1 MLIALFADIHANRQA
16 FEACLAHAREQQVD
30 RYAFLGD
37 YVGYGAD
44 PEWVV
49 EKVGEFVNQGL
60 CGDAARIAT
69 ARAEEA
75 LEASEAGGGKAAKN
89 TKVNRNAQIA
99 IEWTR
104 NQLGA
109 SARELLD
116 RLPMTVEEGGRLYA
130 HGDASAPSR
139 FVYVVDSDVARH
151 SIESTRAP
159 VTIVGHVHMPA
170 IYSLAQTG
178 KLTLFQPVPGVSIP
192 VLRQRRWLMVLGSV
206 GQPRDGNPAASYS
219 IFNTDTSEVTFLRV
233 PYDIETAAARIRE
246 AGLPAPLADRLA
258 RGR

>member
-49 EKVGEFVNQGL
+49 EKVGEFVDQG
-60 CGDAARIAT
+60 AIAIVGNHD
-69 ARAEEA
+69 RAVSDPT
-75 LEASEAGGGKAAKN
+75 LPM
-89 TKVNRNAQIA
+89 NRNAQIA

-104 NQLGA
+104 NQLGV

>member
-16 FEACLAHAREQQVD
+16 FEACLAHAREQRVD

-49 EKVGEFVNQGL
+49 EKVGEFVNQG
-60 CGDAARIAT
+60 AIAIVGNHD
-69 ARAEEA
+69 RAVSDPT
-75 LEASEAGGGKAAKN
+75 LPM
-89 TKVNRNAQIA
+89 NRNAQIA

-104 NQLGA
+104 NQLGV

>member
-49 EKVGEFVNQGL
+49 EKVGEFVNQG
-60 CGDAARIAT
+60 AIAIVGNHD
-69 ARAEEA
+69 RAVSDPT
-75 LEASEAGGGKAAKN
+75 LPM
-89 TKVNRNAQIA
+89 NRNAQIA

-104 NQLGA
+104 NQLGV

>member
-16 FEACLAHAREQQVD
+16 FEACLAHAREQQVE

-49 EKVGEFVNQGL
+49 EKIAEFVDQG
-60 CGDAARIAT
+60 AIAIVGNHD
-69 ARAEEA
+69 RAVSDPT
-75 LEASEAGGGKAAKN
+75 LPM
-89 TKVNRNAQIA
+89 NRYAQIA

-116 RLPMTVEEGGRLYA
+116 RLPMTIEDGGRLHT

-139 FVYVVDSDVARH
+139 FVYVVDSDIARN
-151 SIESTRAP
+151 SLDSTRAQ

-192 VLRQRRWLMVLGSV
+192 VLRQRRWLLVLGSV

-219 IFNTDTSEVTFLRV
+219 IFNTDTSEITFLRV

-246 AGLPAPLADRLA
+246 AGLPAPLAERLS

>member
-49 EKVGEFVNQGL
+49 EKVGEFVNQG
-60 CGDAARIAT
+60 AIAIVGNHD
-69 ARAEEA
+69 RAVSDPT
-75 LEASEAGGGKAAKN
+75 LPM
-89 TKVNRNAQIA
+89 NRNAQIA
-99 IEWTR
+99 IAWTR

-170 IYSLAQTG
+170 IFSLAQTG

>member
-49 EKVGEFVNQGL
+49 EKVGEFVNQG
-60 CGDAARIAT
+60 AIAIVGNHD
-69 ARAEEA
+69 RAVSDPT
-75 LEASEAGGGKAAKN
+75 LPM
-89 TKVNRNAQIA
+89 NRNAQIA

-246 AGLPAPLADRLA
+246 AGLPAPLADRLT

>member
-16 FEACLAHAREQQVD
+16 FEACLAHAREQRVD

-49 EKVGEFVNQGL
+49 EKVGEFVNQG
-60 CGDAARIAT
+60 AIAIVGNHD
-69 ARAEEA
+69 RAVSDPT
-75 LEASEAGGGKAAKN
+75 LPM
-89 TKVNRNAQIA
+89 NRNAQIA

>member
-49 EKVGEFVNQGL
+49 EKVGEFVNQG
-60 CGDAARIAT
+60 AIAIVGNHD
-69 ARAEEA
+69 RAVSDPT
-75 LEASEAGGGKAAKN
+75 LPM
-89 TKVNRNAQIA
+89 NRNAQIA

-246 AGLPAPLADRLA
+246 AGLPAPLADRMA

>member
-49 EKVGEFVNQGL
+49 EKVGEFVNQG
-60 CGDAARIAT
+60 AIAIVGNHD
-69 ARAEEA
+69 RAVSDPT
-75 LEASEAGGGKAAKN
+75 LPM
-89 TKVNRNAQIA
+89 NRNAQIA
-99 IEWTR
+99 IAWTR

>member
-49 EKVGEFVNQGL
+49 EKVGEFVDQG
-60 CGDAARIAT
+60 AIAIVGNHD
-69 ARAEEA
+69 RAVSDPT
-75 LEASEAGGGKAAKN
+75 LPM
-89 TKVNRNAQIA
+89 NRNAQIA

-116 RLPMTVEEGGRLYA
+116 RLPMLVRIGVPARRQCVV
-130 HGDASAPSR
+130 APKGLQIGA
-139 FVYVVDSDVARH
+139 Y
-151 SIESTRAP
+151 
-159 VTIVGHVHMPA
+159 
-170 IYSLAQTG
+170 LA
-178 KLTLFQPVPGVSIP
+178 
-192 VLRQRRWLMVLGSV
+192 
-206 GQPRDGNPAASYS
+206 
-219 IFNTDTSEVTFLRV
+219 
-233 PYDIETAAARIRE
+233 
-246 AGLPAPLADRLA
+246 AGLPRSNTLSDVGNLVREQHGVLGVLCRICFLPVGRHLRLLGL
-258 RGR
+258 RQFIGVHRRL

>member
-49 EKVGEFVNQGL
+49 EKVGEFVNQG
-60 CGDAARIAT
+60 AIAIVGNHD
-69 ARAEEA
+69 RAVSDPT
-75 LEASEAGGGKAAKN
+75 LPM
-89 TKVNRNAQIA
+89 NRNAQIA

>member
-49 EKVGEFVNQGL
+49 EKGGEFVNQG
-60 CGDAARIAT
+60 AIAIVGNHD
-69 ARAEEA
+69 RAVSDPT
-75 LEASEAGGGKAAKN
+75 LPM
-89 TKVNRNAQIA
+89 NRNAQIA

-104 NQLGA
+104 NQLGV

-178 KLTLFQPVPGVSIP
+178 KLTLFQPGPGVSIP

-246 AGLPAPLADRLA
+246 AGLPAPLAERLS